1 MQILRV
7 LVYSTADSSL
17 VASWRDG
24 DRFDAETLEEIVR
37 RGRRGRRSLL
47 RLVQR
52 ELPMLRAASIGSAK
66 LALEKR
72 GLALPS
78 YSDSA
83 EVAYVLQGETS

>member
-1 MQILRV
+1 M
-7 LVYSTADSSL
+7 
-17 VASWRDG
+17 ASWRDG
-24 DRFDAETLEEIVR
+24 DRFDAETLEEIV
-37 RGRRGRRSLL
+37 RRGRRSLL